1 MTIYVDIDDTI
12 CSTPK
17 MPDGNPDY
25 ENSKPMFQRIAKVNK
40 LYKDGHII
48 IFWTARGTMSGE
60 DLHNLTK
67 SQLET
72 WGAKYHKLIL
82 GKPYYDLFI
91 DDKNL
96 NASILDGD
104 MSEYLNK

>member
-1 MTIYVDIDDTI
+1 MIIYIDIDDTI

-17 MPDGNPDY
+17 NPDGNPDY
-25 ENSKPMFQRIAKVNK
+25 GNSKPMFQRIARINK
-40 LYKDGHII
+40 LFKIGHTI
-48 IFWTARGTMSGE
+48 IFWTARGTISGE
-60 DLHNLTK
+60 DLRNLTK
-67 SQLET
+67 TQLEA
-72 WGAKYHKLIL
+72 WGAKYDKLIL

-104 MSEYLNK
+104 MSDYLIN